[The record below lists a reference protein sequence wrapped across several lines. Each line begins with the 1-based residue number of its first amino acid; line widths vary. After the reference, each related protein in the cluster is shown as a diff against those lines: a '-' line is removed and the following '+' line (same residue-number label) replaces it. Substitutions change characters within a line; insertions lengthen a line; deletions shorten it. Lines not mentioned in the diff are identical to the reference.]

1 MSFNGDVLTDGTQEV
16 MMKAHEDAEVI
27 WRRIVKSTLSP
38 VKKKSGAKKK
48 KLQRFEGRK
57 TTAKATKSKG
67 RASAVKLKKTMEHML
82 SKERHNVLSY
92 FLKGGQS
99 SPEQRTEAILSVGS
113 VVPRAL
119 VN

>member
-1 MSFNGDVLTDGTQEV
+1 MAPYREKHVESSQKDVGCNEEKVAATQ
-16 MMKAHEDAEVI
+16 
-27 WRRIVKSTLSP
+27 
-38 VKKKSGAKKK
+38 
-48 KLQRFEGRK
+48 GRK

-99 SPEQRTEAILSVGS
+99 SPEQPTEEAILSVGS

-119 VN
+119 VNSSGGKCPAHFA